1 MKMKNNNISNLY
13 LFKIV
18 SILII
23 VINLASCKED
33 DNRIYKKSYSSIRPP
48 RLSWSIIEKKDS
60 VVKIRVQLKDSGSRK
75 VERIELEYFED
86 SLFTL
91 NRKSLLLSSLINNFL
106 DLEITELNPAK
117 DYWARVVIKTDIDTF
132 HFEPKKLNK
141 IDASFKEIFGNNL
154 ILYCPFDGNAQD
166 ESGTGNNGTVS
177 GALLTTDRF
186 NNVNSAYSF
195 DGVDDFVEVAHHPT
209 LNCSSVSISVWFKT
223 NSFTASNGYGPH
235 LLSKRESSGWGNSYQ
250 MNVGIIQ
257 SQNACWADWSINGNG
272 SIYYSNSAVLN
283 TVNWFNLIYTHDGT
297 NVKLYLNGSLVQ
309 TNVSP
314 GLLTFNNLPMW
325 FGARPYAGNNSSWYN
340 GKLDDIA
347 IWNRALTAQEV
358 MDVYN
363 YK

>member
-1 MKMKNNNISNLY
+1 MKNNNVSNLY

-33 DNRIYKKSYSSIRPP
+33 DNRIYKNSYSSIRLPK
-48 RLSWSIIEKKDS
+48 LSWSVIGKKDS
-60 VVKIRVQLKDSGSRK
+60 VVKIRVKLQDSGSRRVQK
-75 VERIELEYFED
+75 IELEYYED

-91 NRKSLLLSSLINNFL
+91 NRKTLLLSPLINNFL
-106 DLEITELNPAK
+106 ELEITEISPAK

-141 IDASFKEIFGNNL
+141 IGASFKEKFGNNL

-166 ESGTGNNGTVS
+166 ESGTGNNGTVR

-186 NNVNSAYSF
+186 NYVNSAYSF
-195 DGVDDFVEVAHHPT
+195 DGVDDFIEVAHHPT
-209 LNCSSVSISVWFKT
+209 LNCSSVTISVWFKA

-235 LLSKRESSGWGNSYQ
+235 LISKREASGWGNSFQ
-250 MNVGIIQ
+250 MNVGINQ
-257 SQNACWADWSINGNG
+257 SQKACWADWSINGNG
-272 SIYYSNSAVLN
+272 VIYYRNSTKFN
-283 TVNWFNLIYTHDGT
+283 TVDWFNLVYTHDGT
-297 NVKLYLNGSLVQ
+297 NIKLYLNGSLVQ
-309 TNVSP
+309 SNISP
-314 GLLTFNNLPMW
+314 GLLNYNTLPLW
-325 FGARPYAGNNSSWYN
+325 FGARPNAGGNSSWFN

-347 IWNRALTAQEV
+347 IWNRVLSDKEV
-358 MDVYN
+358 LDVYN